1 MSEPLQIGDYVLA
14 TKWSDGD
21 PCDPFCVGFVAG
33 ETGHT
38 PPRILVQDGQGA
50 LFRAGGFRRAEKI
63 TQREGEALLALF
75 PQISNISGLSLWEHL
90 ARLRGEIG
98 LAARGETMSEKTAF
112 RRKLEG
118 LINGHAMESGSDTP
132 DWILAEYLTDC
143 LTAFDAAVTKR
154 ERWYGRAPQEAD
166 AAVSAELDGEP

>member
-1 MSEPLQIGDYVLA
+1 MLA

-90 ARLRGEIG
+90 ARIREAKATEGVF
-98 LAARGETMSEKTAF
+98 AA
-112 RRKLEG
+112 
-118 LINGHAMESGSDTP
+118 
-132 DWILAEYLTDC
+132 
-143 LTAFDAAVTKR
+143 
-154 ERWYGRAPQEAD
+154 
-166 AAVSAELDGEP
+166 